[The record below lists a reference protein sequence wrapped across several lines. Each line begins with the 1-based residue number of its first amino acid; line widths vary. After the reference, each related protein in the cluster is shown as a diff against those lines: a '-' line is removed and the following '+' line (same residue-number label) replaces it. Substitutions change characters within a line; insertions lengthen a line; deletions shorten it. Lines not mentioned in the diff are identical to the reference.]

1 MVKITPVDIS
11 KVYTEAAK
19 VAKRPRVRIQ
29 RGATKITEEEIAANK
44 GVRRTAN
51 QYIRKSTEEQIY
63 SNYLQLATLNGKS
76 RFRSKQT
83 FGIVNT
89 LNWYQTTQ
97 DKTTLLKEILSIG
110 TEHGTPLKASE
121 IKGYLSVTSGMT
133 EKEQN
138 NVLDFLRMSKEF
150 VEEGVSEKEL
160 RKIYSYQGFRDQNFG
175 LVADASEQTQDYVL
189 HTLYDKEILKKYAEK
204 NQKFYTTQMA
214 QSSPTLSEALTNERN
229 LPLVRAVAKADDI
242 QSMFSLVR
250 ILGVNETVM
259 HSANSLTDI
268 LKLTGNG
275 NLVMDLS
282 KAFYPA
288 EIKQIAQ
295 ALKTQ
300 ANSGGLLKRQ
310 IEYVGNYDSNKYITK
325 GKKGF
330 LSTTRSEILDELGL
344 SGKVKLISMSSEPS
358 YNKYKH

>member
-1 MVKITPVDIS
+1 MVKINPVDI
-11 KVYTEAAK
+11 YTEAAK

-29 RGATKITEEEIAANK
+29 RGVKVTAEEIANNNGGQRAANYARNSIDEK
-44 GVRRTAN
+44 
-51 QYIRKSTEEQIY
+51 IY
-63 SNYLQLATLNGKS
+63 SNYLQLANQNGRTRFNTSQTHEISKTLNKY
-76 RFRSKQT
+76 KT
-83 FGIVNT
+83 E
-89 LNWYQTTQ
+89 Q
-97 DKTTLLKEILSIG
+97 DKTSLLKEMLSIG
-110 TEHGTPLKASE
+110 TEQGTPLNARE
-121 IKGYLSVTSGMT
+121 IKGYLHATSGMNK
-133 EKEQN
+133 KEQN

-160 RKIYSYQGFRDQNFG
+160 RKIYPYQGFRDQNFG

-300 ANSGGLLKRQ
+300 ANNCGLLKRQ

-330 LSTTRSEILDELGL
+330 LSTTRNEILDELGL